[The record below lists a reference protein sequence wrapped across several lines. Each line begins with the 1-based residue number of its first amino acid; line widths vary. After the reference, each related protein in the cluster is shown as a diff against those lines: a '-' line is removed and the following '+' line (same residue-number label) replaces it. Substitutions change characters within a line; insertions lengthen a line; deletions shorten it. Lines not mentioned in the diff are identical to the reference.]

1 MRILLLSL
9 LLTSFT
15 GCTFAPITIRVLPE
29 VKSMNHCIEGKRIVC
44 DHSVK

>member
-9 LLTSFT
+9 LLT

-29 VKSMNHCIEGKRIVC
+29 VKSLNHCIEGNRIVC
-44 DHSVK
+44 EVSTKK

>member
-29 VKSMNHCIEGKRIVC
+29 TKPMNHCIKDKKIVC
-44 DHSVK
+44 DYNT